1 MSKRASVP
9 AVNSGNAAVDK
20 FAAIVKQNSDWLT
33 GQTQNAPVLLPLA
46 ATSTLAQVI
55 AQANKMLVRMQGD

>member
-1 MSKRASVP
+1 MSKRAAVP
-9 AVNSGNAAVDK
+9 SVNSGNASLDK

-33 GQTQNAPVLLPLA
+33 GQSQNAPALKPLA
-46 ATSTLAQVI
+46 STATLAEVI

>member
-1 MSKRASVP
+1 MSKRAAVP

-33 GQTQNAPVLLPLA
+33 GQGQNTPVLVPLNSTA
-46 ATSTLAQVI
+46 TLAEVI
-55 AQANKMLVRMQGD
+55 AQINKILIRIQGS